1 MPEKPFSVRMSAQSL
16 EVKSVIKEYM
26 EDAERR
32 MEKTSE
38 ALKREYSTLRA
49 GRATPALLDKIQVE
63 YYGAMTPLNQMAN
76 ISAPESRMLV
86 VQPWDKSAM
95 KAIEKA
101 ILASDLGLNPNNDGS
116 IIRIAIPQLTE
127 ERRKELVKVVK
138 KKDEEAKVAIRN
150 IRRELNNDIKAL
162 EKDKSVSEDDAA
174 RGLDD
179 AQKLTEKWI
188 KKLDEITKN
197 KEAEIMEV

>member
-1 MPEKPFSVRMSAQSL
+1 M
-16 EVKSVIKEYM
+16 IKEYM

-162 EKDKSVSEDDAA
+162 EKDKSVYEDDAA

>member
-1 MPEKPFSVRMSAQSL
+1 MSAQSL

>member
-1 MPEKPFSVRMSAQSL
+1 MSAQSL

-49 GRATPALLDKIQVE
+49 GRATPALLDKSQVE

-162 EKDKSVSEDDAA
+162 EKEKSVSEDDAA

>member
-1 MPEKPFSVRMSAQSL
+1 M
-16 EVKSVIKEYM
+16 
-26 EDAERR
+26 
-32 MEKTSE
+32 
-38 ALKREYSTLRA
+38 
-49 GRATPALLDKIQVE
+49 
-63 YYGAMTPLNQMAN
+63 
-76 ISAPESRMLV
+76 
-86 VQPWDKSAM
+86 
-95 KAIEKA
+95 
-101 ILASDLGLNPNNDGS
+101 
-116 IIRIAIPQLTE
+116 
-127 ERRKELVKVVK
+127 KVVK

-162 EKDKSVSEDDAA
+162 EKEKSVSEDDAA

>member
-26 EDAERR
+26 EDAARR

>member
-1 MPEKPFSVRMSAQSL
+1 M
-16 EVKSVIKEYM
+16 IKEYL

-38 ALKREYSTLRA
+38 ALKREFSTLLA
-49 GRATPALLDKIQVE
+49 GRAMPSLLDKIQVD
-63 YYGAMTPLNQMAN
+63 YYGVMTPINQMAN
-76 ISAPESRMLV
+76 ISAPESRLLV
-86 VQPWDKSAM
+86 VQPWDKGTI

-101 ILASDLGLNPNNDGS
+101 ILASDLGLNPNNDGAV
-116 IIRIAIPQLTE
+116 IRIAIPQLTE
-127 ERRKELVKVVK
+127 ERRKELVKVVR
-138 KKDEEAKVAIRN
+138 KKDEEAKIAIRN
-150 IRRELNNDIKAL
+150 IRRELNSDIKAL
-162 EKDKSVSEDDAA
+162 EKEKEVSEDDAA

>member
-1 MPEKPFSVRMSAQSL
+1 MPEKLCSVKMSAQSL

-162 EKDKSVSEDDAA
+162 EKEKSVSEDDAA

-197 KEAEIMEV
+197 KEEEIMEV

>member
-1 MPEKPFSVRMSAQSL
+1 M
-16 EVKSVIKEYM
+16 IKEYL

-38 ALKREYSTLRA
+38 ALKREFSTLRA
-49 GRATPALLDKIQVE
+49 GRAMPSLLDKIQVD
-63 YYGAMTPLNQMAN
+63 YYGVMTPINQMAN
-76 ISAPESRMLV
+76 ISAPESRLLV
-86 VQPWDKSAM
+86 VQPWDKGTI

-101 ILASDLGLNPNNDGS
+101 ILASDLGLNPNNDGTV
-116 IIRIAIPQLTE
+116 IRIAIPQLTE
-127 ERRKELVKVVK
+127 ERRKELVKVVR
-138 KKDEEAKVAIRN
+138 KKDEEAKIAIRN
-150 IRRELNNDIKAL
+150 IRRELNSDIKAL
-162 EKDKSVSEDDAA
+162 EKEKEVSEDDAA